1 MNTFKELN
9 LDNNIIEG
17 LSKQNIL
24 EPTNIQKESIPY
36 ILSNNDLIGESCTGS
51 GKTLA
56 YLLPIIQRIDL
67 SKKDIQVII
76 IAPTHELV
84 MQINAQI
91 KLLSAN
97 SNINLSSQTI
107 IGDVNIDKQI
117 KKLKEKKPQ
126 IIVGTIGRV
135 LDLSNKKKL
144 KVHTV
149 KTLVLDEVDALLDN
163 TSSKMVKDLI
173 KRLMRDTQIIMF
185 SATINQS
192 TLNKAKELLKTP
204 VIIKSKNDYSINPNI
219 EHLYI
224 KVDKRDKL
232 ETLRKLLAATTP
244 TKALVFINRNYDINI
259 VKENLEYHNKKVFT
273 LHKGI
278 SKEQRE
284 TAINNF
290 RNGKINVLISS
301 DLSARGLDIN
311 DITHIINLDC
321 PSSPDEYLHRSGR
334 TARANNKGTTISIVD
349 SKEVSYIKGY
359 AKKLGI
365 LINEATVRFGKLNK
379 YNHTN

>member
-17 LSKQNIL
+17 LLKQNIL

-284 TAINNF
+284 NAINNF

-311 DITHIINLDC
+311 NITHIINLDC

-349 SKEVSYIKGY
+349 SKEVSFIKGY

-365 LINEATVRFGKLNK
+365 LINEATVKFGKLNK
-379 YNHTN
+379 

>member
-1 MNTFKELN
+1 MNTFKKLN

-17 LSKQNIL
+17 LAKQNIL

-204 VIIKSKNDYSINPNI
+204 VIIKSKHDYSINPNI

-379 YNHTN
+379 

>member
-17 LSKQNIL
+17 LSKQNII
-24 EPTNIQKESIPY
+24 EPTNIQQESIPS
-36 ILSNNDLIGESCTGS
+36 ILQNKDLIGESCTGS

-56 YLLPIIQRIDL
+56 YLLPIIQRIDS
-67 SKKDIQVII
+67 SKKDIQAII

-84 MQINAQI
+84 MQINTQI
-91 KLLSAN
+91 KLLSTN
-97 SNINLSSQTI
+97 SNIDLTSQTI

-163 TSSKMVKDLI
+163 TSSNMVQDLL
-173 KRLMRDTQIIMF
+173 KKLMRDTQLLMF
-185 SATINQS
+185 SATINNS
-192 TLNKAKELLKTP
+192 TLNKAKTLLKDP
-204 VIIKSKNDYSINPNI
+204 VIIKAKQDYSINPNI

-232 ETLRKLLAATTP
+232 ETLRKLLSATNP
-244 TKALVFINRNYDINI
+244 TKALVFINKNYDINI

-284 TAINNF
+284 NAINNF
-290 RNGKINVLISS
+290 RNGKINILISS

-311 DITHIINLDC
+311 DISLIINLDC

-334 TARANNKGTTISIVD
+334 TARFNNKGTTISIVD
-349 SKEVSYIKGY
+349 SKEVSFIEKYS
-359 AKKLGI
+359 KKLDI
-365 LINEATVRFGKLNK
+365 EINEATIKFGKLNK
-379 YNHTN
+379 